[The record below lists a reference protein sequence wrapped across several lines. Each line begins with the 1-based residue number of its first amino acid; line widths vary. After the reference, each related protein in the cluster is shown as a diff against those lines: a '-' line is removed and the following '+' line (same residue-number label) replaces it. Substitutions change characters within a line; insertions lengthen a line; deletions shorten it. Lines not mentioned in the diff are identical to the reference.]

1 MSKSLGRKQRSRGG
15 RKTKGHGSK
24 KHRPG
29 RNSGTMA
36 AVMRDLKGRRQ

>member
-1 MSKSLGRKQRSRGG
+1 MSRDLGRKQRSRGG
-15 RKTKGHGSK
+15 RKHKGHGSK

-36 AVMRDLKGRRQ
+36 AVMRELKERR